1 MNTPKLTKEQ
11 NIRDDYNTN
20 LQILLRTSY
29 TSPNWDY
36 AETALDN
43 LVELSNPNKNYSIEC
58 YLIANNLISDIQ
70 LATASK
76 YLNKP
81 TDKIEQKITH
91 LNKLL
96 TELILFN
103 KLAELDSKE
112 QIFYALDDLGYI
124 SYVTN
129 RRINKLENL
138 LIYSIELKQFDVAE
152 YCLSKI
158 QDELKHR
165 GVKTWTW

>member
-1 MNTPKLTKEQ
+1 MNKLKKPNLTKEK
-11 NIRDDYNTN
+11 NIKDDYNTN
-20 LQILLRTSY
+20 LQILLKTSY

-43 LVELSNPNKNYSIEC
+43 LVELLNPNKNYSIEC
-58 YLIANNLISDIQ
+58 YLTANNLISDIQ
-70 LATASK
+70 LATVSK

-96 TELILFN
+96 TDLILFN

-129 RRINKLENL
+129 RRIHELENL

-158 QDELKHR
+158 QEEIR
-165 GVKTWTW
+165 YSGV

>member
-1 MNTPKLTKEQ
+1 MITTNKTPVQ
-11 NIRDDYNTN
+11 
-20 LQILLRTSY
+20 
-29 TSPNWDY
+29 
-36 AETALDN
+36 
-43 LVELSNPNKNYSIEC
+43 SIF
-58 YLIANNLISDIQ
+58 S
-70 LATASK
+70 
-76 YLNKP
+76 
-81 TDKIEQKITH
+81 
-91 LNKLL
+91 
-96 TELILFN
+96 

-129 RRINKLENL
+129 RRIHELENL

-165 GVKTWTW
+165 WW

>member
-1 MNTPKLTKEQ
+1 MNKPKEQ

-36 AETALDN
+36 AENALDN
-43 LVELSNPNKNYSIEC
+43 LVELSNPNKNYSTEC

-70 LATASK
+70 LATTSK

-103 KLAELDSKE
+103 KLSELDSKE

-124 SYVTN
+124 SYVTS
-129 RRINKLENL
+129 RRIHELENL
-138 LIYSIELKQFDVAE
+138 LIYSRELKQFDVAK
-152 YCLSKI
+152 YCLTKI
-158 QDELKHR
+158 QDELK
-165 GVKTWTW
+165 KF

>member
-1 MNTPKLTKEQ
+1 MITPNLTKEQ
-11 NIRDDYNTN
+11 NIVNDYNMN

-29 TSPNWDY
+29 NSPNWDF
-36 AETALDN
+36 ADSSLDN

-76 YLNKP
+76 YLTKP
-81 TDKIEQKITH
+81 TDKIEQKIIH

-96 TELILFN
+96 EELILFN
-103 KLAELDSKE
+103 KLSELDSKE

-129 RRINKLENL
+129 RRIHELENL

-158 QDELKHR
+158 QDELKN
-165 GVKTWTW
+165 